1 MQFLGGQVFIIF
13 PGAQFLQVFVELVL
27 HTLQGTFFF
36 DEAYFFL
43 FNGRFFCSDLRFQ
56 PDLFIVLGILLFVQ
70 VFVGDIES
78 FKRGFAEKVLAES
91 TARNVVDQPIKATD
105 VPGGKASVAM
115 LRRTKPE
122 VSALIHND
130 VTETYYILSGSGT
143 LVTGGSLGTPKPTDL
158 TRVNAGM
165 SQTGTRV
172 GGDSKKVKPGD
183 IIIIPAGTP
192 HSFSELDAPIS
203 YLVYRF
209 EPAKR

>member
-1 MQFLGGQVFIIF
+1 MLTLAAVALTINLDLPSAEQAPQAPVPAVFITK
-13 PGAQFLQVFVELVL
+13 EE
-27 HTLQGTFFF
+27 H
-36 DEAYFFL
+36 
-43 FNGRFFCSDLRFQ
+43 
-56 PDLFIVLGILLFVQ
+56 
-70 VFVGDIES
+70 
-78 FKRGFAEKVLAES
+78 EKVLAES

-209 EPAKR
+209 EPAKK